1 MTSTTSTL
9 SLGDPTSPISIV
21 GIDGPPPL
29 PRLPFP
35 LLVSSRLILIIGIQ
49 SSSGPSPPP
58 LPSVRG
64 SAPPVPPR
72 VPRSAVLP
80 AGTDST
86 TPPAS
91 RIPAAALPSIPA
103 LSTLHLQGRSS

>member
-1 MTSTTSTL
+1 M
-9 SLGDPTSPISIV
+9 SPISIE
-21 GIDGPPPL
+21 GIDGPPPP

-35 LLVSSRLILIIGIQ
+35 LEFSSRLILIIGIQ

-58 LPSVRG
+58 LPSGRR

-72 VPRSAVLP
+72 VLPWAASP

-91 RIPAAALPSIPA
+91 RIPAATLPPARA
-103 LSTLHLQGRSS
+103 LSTNRPPDRFFRY